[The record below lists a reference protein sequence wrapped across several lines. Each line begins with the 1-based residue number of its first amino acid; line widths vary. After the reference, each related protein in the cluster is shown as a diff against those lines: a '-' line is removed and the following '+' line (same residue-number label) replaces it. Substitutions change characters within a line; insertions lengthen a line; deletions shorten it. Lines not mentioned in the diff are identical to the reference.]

1 MGAGTS
7 EPPVLGAPLQPRR
20 GSPPGRAQAAGAR
33 SGLPARAPAPLT
45 RLATAAP
52 GGNAKG
58 AEGGDAGSLA
68 CSLLSRSNGP
78 ARSFGMDAHRRSR
91 ATEKLN
97 PARPPA
103 ARRQLQPPSPPPPAR
118 AALAPTGA
126 AAEAAALAAARL
138 GPPGLR
144 DACGRRGGGRASAN
158 QGARPSRPARG
169 LNQLGG
175 RSARMWGVGSAR
187 LLGESPV

>member
-1 MGAGTS
+1 
-7 EPPVLGAPLQPRR
+7 
-20 GSPPGRAQAAGAR
+20 
-33 SGLPARAPAPLT
+33 
-45 RLATAAP
+45 
-52 GGNAKG
+52 
-58 AEGGDAGSLA
+58 
-68 CSLLSRSNGP
+68 
-78 ARSFGMDAHRRSR
+78 MDAHRRSR

-175 RSARMWGVGSAR
+175 RSAGMWGVGSAR